1 MKCPYFNI
9 LFILIPSL
17 SLPFVSSS
25 LIHSVNSQHLMTAFI
40 PMLGT
45 KCSHGGNKVFPRGES
60 SPKPMVL
67 ASNTIGF
74 ALQNHRF

>member
-1 MKCPYFNI
+1 MKYPYFNI

-17 SLPFVSSS
+17 SSFVSSS
-25 LIHSVNSQHLMTAFI
+25 LIHSVNSQHLLTAFI

-45 KCSHGGNKVFPRGES
+45 KCSHGGNKVFPRWES

-67 ASNTIGF
+67 AFNTIGF
-74 ALQNHRF
+74 SS